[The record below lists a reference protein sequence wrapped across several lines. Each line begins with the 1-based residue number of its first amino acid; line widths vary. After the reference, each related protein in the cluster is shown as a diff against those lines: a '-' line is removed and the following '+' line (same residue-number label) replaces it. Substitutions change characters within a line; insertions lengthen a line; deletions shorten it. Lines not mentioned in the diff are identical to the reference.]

1 MLRSAFETAL
11 DWIAPVVPDPH
22 QQPVPQQPPPL
33 QREPEKPEAQKPLS
47 VHERTERRRQRR
59 EREEGRD
66 GEQDSPLYS
75 RFQAEREAA
84 YQTRRA
90 AEQDVRERFAAYARD
105 ARNFYDRQFD
115 ETRVAGLP
123 GPVMGEAMRM
133 LSALR
138 RGDRGTAIR
147 LEREAIAEVR
157 RTHELPSWGEFLERE
172 AAKDDQEAARAFERH
187 KAREAERNRDRGD
200 EGRGIEP

>member
-11 DWIAPVVPDPH
+11 DWIAPAVPDPH

-47 VHERTERRRQRR
+47 VHERTEMRRQRR
-59 EREEGRD
+59 EREGRD

-123 GPVMGEAMRM
+123 GPVTGEAMRM

-157 RTHELPSWGEFLERE
+157 RTHALPSWGEFLERE
-172 AAKDDQEAARAFERH
+172 VAKGDRGAARAFERH

-200 EGRGIEP
+200 EGLGIEP